1 MISELPENMRK
12 TAVTLIKLKEATA
25 EDIAKITGRKR
36 STESYYLNLM
46 AQLNLVKKKKVG
58 RKIYFIFNFNGE
70 K

>member
-12 TAVTLIKLKEATA
+12 TAITLLKLKEATA
-25 EDIAKITGRKR
+25 EDVAKITGRKR

-58 RKIYFIFNFNGE
+58 RKIYFIFSYNGRE
-70 K
+70 